1 MVLFVL
7 GEPGVGKTTLVRQLL
22 YDSFRPSVKAL
33 TEPPAPKWTTVD
45 GEICAAGYYR
55 GDAFDGADTVPY
67 NGAHAA
73 LMHWSASY
81 RDWPLTIFD
90 GARFSTRSSLA
101 LLRSLAPDH
110 AIVGVHLVGGAEAR
124 RVQRQVITGVAQ
136 NATWIKGAATRAA
149 RFAQLIGA
157 TTIDTTERDAGVAPH
172 ARRLIDQARGLA

>member
-1 MVLFVL
+1 MTRHTILFVL

-22 YDSFRPSVKAL
+22 HHPFNPSAKNL

-73 LMHWSASY
+73 LVYWSAFY
-81 RDWPLTIFD
+81 RGFPLTIFD
-90 GARFSTRSSLA
+90 GARFSTQPSLA
-101 LLRSLAPDH
+101 MLRRLAPDH
-110 AIVGVHLVGGAEAR
+110 AIIGVHLVGGAAERRAAR
-124 RVQRQVITGVAQ
+124 DRLTQ

-149 RFAQLIGA
+149 NFARLINA
-157 TTIDTTERDAGVAPH
+157 TTVDTVEHGPRVAQAVRELI
-172 ARRLIDQARGLA
+172 ARRSL